1 MTTPSRKKW
10 LTENRE
16 RLNEASRVRYA
27 RDIEKYAAIRAA
39 KRDKANAYAAEY
51 RTKNKEK
58 VSQSMDRYYLAN
70 KEKWKGYAAR
80 RKVRE
85 DAEPEYRAKLTAS
98 VRRSHLKRSYGI
110 GLEEYE
116 KMLAACNNLCE
127 ICQRPDFQALA
138 VDHNHSTR
146 AVRGLL
152 CRSCN
157 QGIGVFE
164 DNPEL
169 LIAASKYLQRNT

>member
-1 MTTPSRKKW
+1 MTTPKRKKW

-39 KRDKANAYAAEY
+39 KRDTANAYAAEY
-51 RTKNKEK
+51 RARNKKK
-58 VSQSMDRYYLAN
+58 VSKVMDRYYAAN

-85 DAEPEYRAKLTAS
+85 ESEPEYKARLVAS

-110 GLEEYE
+110 EPVEYE

-127 ICQRPDFQALA
+127 ICSRPDTRALA
-138 VDHNHSTR
+138 IDHNHATG

-152 CRSCN
+152 CHYCN
-157 QGIGVFE
+157 KGIGNFK
-164 DNPEL
+164 DSPSI